1 MVESDVREVHLHLDR
16 PEVKVGLVVGV
27 LVTAAA
33 TLLWIR
39 AGHRVVV
46 LSSAL
51 DRATLTAALE
61 YVPDHPL
68 VHRRLGMLS
77 LYDPV
82 TLDPL
87 QAVDHFRRAA
97 RGNPFD
103 FQSWVLL
110 GEAFETAGQWEAAE
124 RAYRKALERA
134 PRYFFPHWLYAN
146 FLLRQGATA
155 RALAEFEH
163 AVEANPSAAENFS
176 DMIWQSSPTAARDL
190 VHFALRLRS
199 AEAREIITGYLIA
212 CGETD
217 EALRIWENLT
227 GDTPGT
233 ERLTRSL
240 VAELMRQGKG
250 ARAARV
256 WYEGMKRKG
265 YFVSEGDERFW
276 NGGFEYDLAP
286 LSESTSERSGFEWNI
301 ESTSAVKAD
310 IVESGASA
318 GRRALKLTFL
328 AGEQVTFAGA
338 SHSLALSPTTHY
350 RLRFR
355 YRTKEMAAPTGLF
368 VEIAKGLGE
377 DGTSLLARSLPLNPS
392 EDWTAVS
399 LPFETPA
406 TDDPIVVRIVRRPVG
421 RLYDF
426 ISGSVWFDEFA
437 VESVSAANSPATI
450 SRVKGGVST
459 SEVTYGDAHGHR

>member
-1 MVESDVREVHLHLDR
+1 MVESDVREVYLCLDR

-27 LVTAAA
+27 LVAAAA
-33 TLLWIR
+33 TLLWVR
-39 AGHRVVV
+39 AAHRVVV
-46 LSSAL
+46 FSSAL
-51 DRATLTAALE
+51 DRTNLTAALE

-68 VHRRLGMLS
+68 VHRRLGLLF

-82 TLDPL
+82 GLDPL
-87 QAVDHFRRAA
+87 RAVDHFRRAA

-103 FQSWVLL
+103 FQSWALL
-110 GEAFETAGQWEAAE
+110 GEALETAGQGEAAE

-190 VHFALRLRS
+190 VRFALRLRS
-199 AEAREIITGYLIA
+199 PEARGIITGFLIA

-217 EALRIWENLT
+217 EALQIWENLT
-227 GDTPGT
+227 GDTPGM
-233 ERLTRSL
+233 EKLTRSL
-240 VAELMRQGKG
+240 VAELMRQGKS

-256 WYEGMKRKG
+256 WYDGMKRKG
-265 YFVSEGDERFW
+265 YFVTDDDERFW

-286 LSESTSERSGFEWNI
+286 IASESAGEQFGFEWNI
-301 ESTSAVKAD
+301 ESTSAVRTD

-328 AGEQVTFAGA
+328 AGEQVTFAGV
-338 SHSLALSPTTHY
+338 SHSLALSPATPY

-377 DGTSLLARSLPLNPS
+377 DGTSLLARSHPLNPS
-392 EDWTAVS
+392 EDWTAVH

-406 TDDPIVVRIVRRPVG
+406 TDDPIIVRIVRRPV
-421 RLYDF
+421 RPLYDF
-426 ISGSVWFDEFA
+426 ISGSVWFDEFT
-437 VESVSAANSPATI
+437 VEP
-450 SRVKGGVST
+450 VST
-459 SEVTYGDAHGHR
+459 KNSARDDFSGERDRLGQ